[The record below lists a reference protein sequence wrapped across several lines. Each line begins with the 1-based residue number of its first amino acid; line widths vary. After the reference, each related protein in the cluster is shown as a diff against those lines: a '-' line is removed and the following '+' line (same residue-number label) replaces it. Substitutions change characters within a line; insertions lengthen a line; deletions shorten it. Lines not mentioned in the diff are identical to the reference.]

1 MVQAREYL
9 DQHYP
14 KENRRGLYELDLS
27 NLNLIGDL
35 DLGGFLSLEL
45 ININGNPEL
54 GKVTVN
60 NGKSGVLT

>member
-1 MVQAREYL
+1 
-9 DQHYP
+9 
-14 KENRRGLYELDLS
+14 LYELDLS